1 MKERL
6 QHDVPSASET
16 LPDQDMGAAYA
27 FNSVVLRYET
37 PLLLYVSQMI
47 GPNAREDAE
56 DLVQEAFLRLHKQVA
71 GHGES
76 SVRNASTWL
85 FRVAHNLAIDA
96 IRKRQRND
104 RKHRAAAG
112 EAGGTAAHRR
122 NKVDALGEMMQREA
136 SERALAELHNL
147 PEGQKQVILLRLIQ
161 GLTFREI
168 GKVTGLTIGNVSYRI
183 NQGLLELARRLKASG
198 VI

>member
-6 QHDVPSASET
+6 QQGVPSAGET
-16 LPDQDMGAAYA
+16 LLDQDVQTAYA

-47 GPNAREDAE
+47 GPNALEDAE
-56 DLVQEAFLRLHKQVA
+56 DVVQEAFLRLHKQVA

-76 SVRNASTWL
+76 SVRNPSTWL

-147 PEGQKQVILLRLIQ
+147 PEGQKQVILLRIIQ

-168 GKVTGLTIGNVSYRI
+168 GAVTGLTIGNVSYRI